1 MKHALLLVAVVAAL
15 GLAGPAYSQYM
26 YLDVNGDGLSDATDV
41 LSPASTAIDVYLDTN
56 SNGDGSPAAC
66 NSGPEELTIGTYELI
81 LRATGAVT
89 FGTWADNMNF
99 TILAGDANAGGDFYV
114 GRGSATIL
122 AAGLYKLGSLPIS
135 GVASGAVVGIVTS
148 TSAFPVGTT
157 SFGTSC
163 AGTQFDNTYRLSEDW
178 ADAQGTYPPT
188 PVSKTTWGKIKDLY
202 R

>member
-41 LSPASTAIDVYLDTN
+41 LSPASTAIDVWLDTD

-66 NSGPEELTIGTYELI
+66 NSGPEALTIGTYELI

-89 FGTWADNMNF
+89 YGTWADNMGF
-99 TILAGDANAGGDFYV
+99 TIIAGDANAGGDFYV

-122 AAGLYKLGSLPIS
+122 APGLYKLGSLPIS
-135 GVASGAVVGIVTS
+135 GVASGAVVSIVTS

-163 AGTQFDNTYRLSEDW
+163 TGNGFDNTYRLNDDW
-178 ADAQGTYPPT
+178 TDAQGTYPPT